1 MLKFYLETFGC
12 QMNQLDSELV
22 ETLLRGVA
30 YEKTQT
36 WDDAD
41 LVLFN
46 TCSVREHAESKVY
59 SRLGVLRAVKQRR
72 PGMIIAVIGCMAEQ
86 EGKTI
91 AERNRHVDVI
101 CGPGNLHLLAAM
113 IQQAAERKQRL
124 VALDGEFAE
133 MSTPLETVV
142 PYSRVEDLD
151 SERSASGQANAFQA
165 YLRISRGCNKFCTY
179 CVVPY
184 ARGREVHRSPE
195 EILSEAKRLADT
207 GVVELT
213 LLGQTVNHWH
223 YEHGDGRRV
232 SFADLLKKVHD
243 AVPSV
248 RRLRFVTSYPRDFTV
263 ETLQVMAES
272 PRIGRYLHLPAQSGS
287 NAVLE
292 RMNRGYT
299 VEQYLDLVDSA
310 KRIVPGLQLAGD
322 MIVGFCGET
331 DADAEASLE
340 LMRRVR
346 YMNCY
351 MFKYSPRPGTIA
363 AKRYADDVPE
373 AVKQERHAAMFA
385 LQNSVC
391 LENNQAMV
399 GRTVEVL
406 VEGPSKMTG
415 RPADVKA
422 RTRVAGQLQLCGRT
436 VGDQVVVFDGPL
448 SLVGQFVEVAVEEAT
463 TLTLHG
469 RIAGGGESEGRGPR
483 PVEQQRQY

>member
-22 ETLLRGVA
+22 ETLLGGID
-30 YEKTQT
+30 YERTAT

-59 SRLGVLRAVKQRR
+59 SRLGVLRQVKQQR
-72 PGMIIAVIGCMAEQ
+72 PDMIIAVIGCMAEQ
-86 EGKTI
+86 EGRNL
-91 AERNRHVDVI
+91 ARRNRHLDI
-101 CGPGNLHLLAAM
+101 LCGPGNLHLLTGLVR
-113 IQQAAERKQRL
+113 QAAERKGRV
-124 VALDGEFAE
+124 VALSGKFAE
-133 MSTPLETVV
+133 MNTPLEVAV
-142 PYSRVEDLD
+142 PYSRLEDLD
-151 SERSASGQANAFQA
+151 MERTESGQANPFQA
-165 YLRISRGCNKFCTY
+165 YVRITRGCNKFCSY

-184 ARGREVHRSPE
+184 ARGREVHRCPE
-195 EILSEAKRLADT
+195 EIVTETRRLADA
-207 GVVELT
+207 GAVEIT
-213 LLGQTVNHWH
+213 LLGQTVNHWF
-223 YEHGDGRRV
+223 YEYGDGRK
-232 SFADLLKKVHD
+232 SAFHDLLKMVHD

-248 RRLRFVTSYPRDFTV
+248 RRLRFVTNYPRDFTV

-272 PRIGRYLHLPAQSGS
+272 PRIGRYLHMPAQSGS

-292 RMNRGYT
+292 RMNRGYS
-299 VEQYLDLVDSA
+299 VEEYLELVDRA

-331 DADAEASLE
+331 EEDFEKSLD

-351 MFKYSPRPGTIA
+351 MFKYSPRPGTAA
-363 AKRYADDVPE
+363 AKKYEDDMPE
-373 AVKQERHAAMFA
+373 PVKQERHGRMFA
-385 LQNSVC
+385 LQNAIC
-391 LENNQAMV
+391 LENNRACV

-415 RPADVKA
+415 RPADSG
-422 RTRVAGQLQLCGRT
+422 AGERAKCHLQLSGRT
-436 VGDQVVVFDGPL
+436 QGDQVVVFDGSL
-448 SLVGQFVEVAVEEAT
+448 SLVGQFVQVAVEDAT

-469 RIAGGGESEGRGPR
+469 RRVSSP
-483 PVEQQRQY
+483 

>member
-22 ETLLRGVA
+22 DTLLRGIE
-30 YEKTQT
+30 YERVDT
-36 WDDAD
+36 WDGAD

-59 SRLGVLRAVKQRR
+59 SRLGVLRQVKLKR

-101 CGPGNLHLLAAM
+101 CGPGQLHLLAGL
-113 IQQAAERKQRL
+113 IQQAAQWKKRA
-124 VALDGEFAE
+124 VALTGKFAS
-133 MSTPLETVV
+133 MSTPLEVAV
-142 PYSRVEDLD
+142 PYGRVEDLD
-151 SERSASGQANAFQA
+151 RERTSSGQTNAFQA
-165 YLRISRGCNKFCTY
+165 YVRITRGCNKFCAY
-179 CVVPY
+179 CVVPHT
-184 ARGREVHRSPE
+184 RGREVHRSPE
-195 EILSEAKRLADT
+195 EILVEAKRLAEA
-207 GVVELT
+207 GAVEMT
-213 LLGQTVNHWH
+213 LLGQTVNHWQH
-223 YEHGDGRRV
+223 EYGDGRRV
-232 SFADLLKKVHD
+232 GFAELLKMVHD

-272 PRIGRYLHLPAQSGS
+272 PRISRYLHIPAQSGS
-287 NAVLE
+287 DAVLQ

-299 VEQYLDLVDSA
+299 AEQYLGLIERA
-310 KRIVPGLQLAGD
+310 KQIVPGLRLAGD

-351 MFKYSPRPGTIA
+351 MFKYSPRAGTTA
-363 AKRYADDVPE
+363 ARQYEDDVPE
-373 AVKQERHAAMFA
+373 AVKQERHAAMFT
-385 LQNSVC
+385 LQNSIC
-391 LENNQAMV
+391 LENNRGMI

-406 VEGPSKMTG
+406 VAGPSKMMG
-415 RPADVKA
+415 RAADVKA
-422 RTRVAGQLQLCGRT
+422 RTRAAGELQLSGRT
-436 VGDQVVVFDGPL
+436 AGGQVVVFDGPL
-448 SLVGQFVEVAVEEAT
+448 GLVGRFVPVLVEDAT

-469 RIAGGGESEGRGPR
+469 TASR
-483 PVEQQRQY
+483 

>member
-22 ETLLRGVA
+22 ETLLRGVE
-30 YEKTQT
+30 YEKTDS
-36 WDDAD
+36 WEEAD

-59 SRLGVLRAVKQRR
+59 SRLGVLREVKQRR
-72 PGMIIAVIGCMAEQ
+72 PEMILAVIGCMAEQ

-91 AERNRHVDVI
+91 AARNHHVDVI
-101 CGPGNLHLLAAM
+101 CGPGNLHLLAGL
-113 IQQAAERKQRL
+113 ILQAAKRKKRAI
-124 VALDGEFAE
+124 ALAGKFAS
-133 MSTPLETVV
+133 MSTPLEVVV
-142 PYSRVEDLD
+142 PYSRVEGLD
-151 SERSASGQANAFQA
+151 NERTASGQANAFQA
-165 YLRISRGCNKFCTY
+165 YLRITRGCNKFCTY

-184 ARGREVHRSPE
+184 ARGREVHRCPE
-195 EILSEAKRLADT
+195 EILAEAKRLADS
-207 GVVELT
+207 GAVEMT

-223 YEHGDGRRV
+223 WEYGDGRKVR
-232 SFADLLKKVHD
+232 FAELLRMVHD

-263 ETLQVMAES
+263 ETLQVMAEC
-272 PRIGRYLHLPAQSGS
+272 PRIGPYLHLPAQSGS
-287 NAVLE
+287 DAVLA

-299 VEQYLDLVDSA
+299 AGQYRELVEKA
-310 KRIVPGLQLAGD
+310 KQIVPGLQMVGD

-351 MFKYSPRPGTIA
+351 MFKYSPRPGTA
-363 AKRYADDVPE
+363 AARQYADDVPE

-385 LQNSVC
+385 LQNSIC
-391 LENNQAMV
+391 LENNRGMV

-406 VEGPSKMTG
+406 VEGPSKLTG
-415 RPADVKA
+415 RPADMKA
-422 RTRVAGQLQLCGRT
+422 LTRIAGRLQLAGRT
-436 VGDQVVVFDGPL
+436 VGERVVVFDGSL
-448 SLVGQFVEVAVEEAT
+448 SLVGQFVQVAVEEAS

-469 RIAGGGESEGRGPR
+469 RVMGSGR
-483 PVEQQRQY
+483 Q

>member
-22 ETLLRGVA
+22 ETLLRGIE
-30 YEKTQT
+30 YEKVETR
-36 WDDAD
+36 DEAD
-41 LVLFN
+41 LVVFN

-59 SRLGVLRAVKQRR
+59 SRLGVLRQVKQRR

-101 CGPGNLHLLAAM
+101 CGPANLHLLAGLV
-113 IQQAAERKQRL
+113 QQAAQRAKRA
-124 VALDGEFAE
+124 VALAGKFAS
-133 MSTPLETVV
+133 MNTPLEVVV
-142 PYSRVEDLD
+142 PYSRLEELD
-151 SERSASGQANAFQA
+151 SRRTRSGQANTFQA
-165 YLRISRGCNKFCTY
+165 YVRITRGCNKFCSF

-184 ARGREVHRSPE
+184 ARGREVHREPG
-195 EILSEAKRLADT
+195 EILDEAKRLADA
-207 GVVELT
+207 GAVEMT

-223 YEHGDGRRV
+223 YEHGDGRKV
-232 SFADLLKKVHD
+232 TFADLLKTVHD
-243 AVPSV
+243 ALPSV
-248 RRLRFVTSYPRDFTV
+248 RRLRFVTSYPRDFTT

-287 NAVLE
+287 NTVLA

-299 VEQYLDLVDSA
+299 AEQYLELIERA

-331 DADAEASLE
+331 DADAEASLG

-351 MFKYSPRPGTIA
+351 MFKYSLRPGTVA
-363 AKRYADDVPE
+363 ARQYADDVPE

-385 LQNSVC
+385 LQNSIC
-391 LENNQAMV
+391 LENNRAMI

-422 RTRVAGQLQLCGRT
+422 PSRAAGQLQSVGADGRGPGGG
-436 VGDQVVVFDGPL
+436 VRRAAVAGGDV
-448 SLVGQFVEVAVEEAT
+448 
-463 TLTLHG
+463 
-469 RIAGGGESEGRGPR
+469 RAGGGAGGDDADAARRGRRTVSERMAI
-483 PVEQQRQY
+483 